1 MKLDITATIVFVSL
15 FLFVTILGF
24 YAARWKQASLHS
36 LDEWGLAGRRFG
48 TWITWFLLGGD
59 LYTAYTF
66 IAVPALL
73 FGMGAFGFFGIPY
86 TILIYPLAFMVLPR
100 LWAVSHKHGFITPA
114 DFIRARYNSPLL
126 ALAIAVT
133 GILATMPY
141 VALQLVGIEVI
152 IGGLGFDTKGAM
164 GELPLIVAFIIL
176 AAYTY
181 SSGLRA
187 PAMIAV
193 VKDILIYITIIA
205 AFIVIPAKLGGFAHI
220 FASVPTEK
228 LLLKPPSDTSLNQ
241 FSAYFTLAMGSAL
254 ALFLY
259 PHSMTATLSSSGP
272 NTLRKNM
279 MLLPAY
285 SVLLGLI
292 ALLGFMALVSGVKDL
307 PEFAQGFA
315 QYGNNFAIPAL
326 FIHSFPSWFVGVA
339 FAAIG
344 IGALVP
350 AAIMS
355 IAAANL
361 YTRNIHKE
369 YINKDLSPK
378 QETGIAKIV
387 SLVVK
392 FGALLFVLFIPT
404 QYAINLQ
411 LLGGVWI
418 IQVLPAVFIG
428 LYTRWL
434 DHRALLVG
442 WVCGMSV
449 GTWMAYS
456 VNFKPIYTLVIGG
469 YSIPGYS
476 ALYALIVNLVVAV
489 TITALIRISKMQAS
503 ADLTLKTDYEAD

>member
-1 MKLDITATIVFVSL
+1 MKLDMTATIVFVSL

-24 YAARWKQASLHS
+24 YAARWKQADLHS

-86 TILIYPLAFMVLPR
+86 TILIYPLAFMILPR
-100 LWAVSHKHGFITPA
+100 LWSVSRKHGFVTPA

-152 IGGLGFDTKGAM
+152 IGGLGVDTSGAL

-181 SSGLRA
+181 TSGLRA

-205 AFIVIPAKLGGFAHI
+205 AFIIIPMQLGGFGKI
-220 FASVPTEK
+220 FAAVPAEK
-228 LLLKPPSDTSLNQ
+228 LLLKAPTDTSLNQ
-241 FSAYFTLAMGSAL
+241 FSAYFTLALGSAL

-259 PHSMTATLSSSGP
+259 PHSMTAALSSNSA

-279 MLLPAY
+279 ILLPAY

-292 ALLGFMALVSGVKDL
+292 ALLGYMAIASGVKDM

-369 YINKDLSPK
+369 FINPAITPR
-378 QETGIAKIV
+378 QETFIAKNI
-387 SLVVK
+387 SLAVK

-428 LYTRWL
+428 LYTRWF
-434 DHRALLVG
+434 DHRALMIGWLVG
-442 WVCGMSV
+442 MISGSL
-449 GTWMAYS
+449 MAYS
-456 VNFKPIYTLVIGG
+456 VQFKPIYTLIIHG

-476 ALYALIVNLVVAV
+476 ALYALVINLFVAA
-489 TITALIRISKMQAS
+489 TITLALRFSKIEAS
-503 ADLTLKTDYEAD
+503 QDLTVFADYESD

>member
-1 MKLDITATIVFVSL
+1 MKLDMTATIVFVSL

-24 YAARWKQASLHS
+24 YAARWKQADLHS

-86 TILIYPLAFMVLPR
+86 TILIYPLAFMILPR
-100 LWAVSHKHGFITPA
+100 LWSVSRKHGFVTPA

-141 VALQLVGIEVI
+141 VALQLVGIEVV
-152 IGGLGFDTKGAM
+152 IGGLGVDTSGIM
-164 GELPLIVAFIIL
+164 GEVPLIVAFIIL

-181 SSGLRA
+181 TSGLRA

-193 VKDILIYITIIA
+193 VKDVLIYITIIA
-205 AFIVIPAKLGGFAHI
+205 AFIVIPIQLGGFGKI
-220 FASVPTEK
+220 FDAVPAEK
-228 LLLKPPSDTSLNQ
+228 LLLKEPTEQSMSQ
-241 FSAYFTLAMGSAL
+241 FSAYFTLAVGSAL

-259 PHSMTATLSSSGP
+259 PHSMTASLSSSSA

-292 ALLGFMALVSGVKDL
+292 ALLGYMAIASGVKDM

-369 YINKDLSPK
+369 YINPAVTPR
-378 QETGIAKIV
+378 QETFIAKNI
-387 SLVVK
+387 SLAVK

-428 LYTRWL
+428 LYTRWF
-434 DHRALLVG
+434 DHRALLIGWLVG
-442 WVCGMSV
+442 MVV

-456 VNFKPIYTLVIGG
+456 VNFKPIYTLVIND

-476 ALYALIVNLVVAV
+476 ALYALIINLFVAS
-489 TITALIRISKMQAS
+489 TITLAIRFSKLEAS
-503 ADLTLKTDYEAD
+503 KDLTVCGDYESD

>member
-1 MKLDITATIVFVSL
+1 
-15 FLFVTILGF
+15 
-24 YAARWKQASLHS
+24 
-36 LDEWGLAGRRFG
+36 
-48 TWITWFLLGGD
+48 
-59 LYTAYTF
+59 
-66 IAVPALL
+66 
-73 FGMGAFGFFGIPY
+73 
-86 TILIYPLAFMVLPR
+86 
-100 LWAVSHKHGFITPA
+100 
-114 DFIRARYNSPLL
+114 
-126 ALAIAVT
+126 
-133 GILATMPY
+133 
-141 VALQLVGIEVI
+141 
-152 IGGLGFDTKGAM
+152 
-164 GELPLIVAFIIL
+164 
-176 AAYTY
+176 
-181 SSGLRA
+181 
-187 PAMIAV
+187 

-205 AFIVIPAKLGGFAHI
+205 AFIIIPMQLGGFGKI
-220 FASVPTEK
+220 FAAVPAEK
-228 LLLKPPSDTSLNQ
+228 LLLKTPTDTSLNQ

-259 PHSMTATLSSSGP
+259 PHSMTAALSSNSA

-292 ALLGFMALVSGVKDL
+292 ALLGYMAIASGVKDM

-369 YINKDLSPK
+369 FINPAVTPK
-378 QETGIAKIV
+378 QETFIAKNI
-387 SLVVK
+387 SLAVK

-428 LYTRWL
+428 LYTRWF
-434 DHRALLVG
+434 DHRALMNGWLVG
-442 WVCGMSV
+442 MVV

-456 VNFKPIYTLVIGG
+456 VEFKPIYTLVING

-476 ALYALIVNLVVAV
+476 ALYALVINLFVAA
-489 TITALIRISKMQAS
+489 TITLALRFSKIEAS
-503 ADLTLKTDYEAD
+503 QDLTVCGDYESD

>member
-15 FLFVTILGF
+15 FFFVTVLGF
-24 YAARWKQASLHS
+24 YAARWKQAKLDS

-164 GELPLIVAFIIL
+164 GELPLIVAFVIL

-181 SSGLRA
+181 SSGIRA

-193 VKDILIYITIIA
+193 VKDVLIYITIIA
-205 AFIVIPAKLGGFAHI
+205 AFIIIPAKLGGFAHI
-220 FASVPTEK
+220 FASVPAEK

-259 PHSMTATLSSSGP
+259 PHSMTATLSSSGA

-279 MLLPAY
+279 ILLPAY

-292 ALLGFMALVSGVKDL
+292 ALLGFMALASGVKDM

-369 YINKDLSPK
+369 YINKDVSPA
-378 QETGIAKIV
+378 QETSIAKIV

-434 DHRALLVG
+434 DHRALLIG
-442 WVCGMSV
+442 WVCGMTV

-456 VNFKPIYTLVIGG
+456 VQFKPIYTLVIGG

-476 ALYALIVNLVVAV
+476 AFYALIVNLVVAV
-489 TITALIRISKMQAS
+489 SITAVIRIAKLQSS
-503 ADLTLKTDYEAD
+503 ADLTLQSDYDAE

>member
-1 MKLDITATIVFVSL
+1 MKLDITATVVFVSL

-24 YAARWKQASLHS
+24 YASRWKQASLDS

-86 TILIYPLAFMVLPR
+86 TILIYPLAFLVLPR
-100 LWAVSHKHGFITPA
+100 LWSVSHKHGFITPA

-141 VALQLVGIEVI
+141 VALQLVGIEVV
-152 IGGLGFDTKGAM
+152 IGGLGFDTSGTF
-164 GELPLIVAFIIL
+164 GDIPLIAAFVIL

-181 SSGLRA
+181 TSGLRA

-193 VKDILIYITIIA
+193 VKDLLIYATIIA
-205 AFIVIPAKLGGFAHI
+205 AFIIIPMQLGGFGKI
-220 FASVPTEK
+220 FDAIPAEK
-228 LLLKPPSDTSLNQ
+228 LLLKAPSANSLNQ
-241 FSAYFTLAMGSAL
+241 YSAYFTLALGSAL
-254 ALFLY
+254 TLFLY
-259 PHSMTATLSSSGP
+259 PHSMTATLSSSGV

-279 MLLPAY
+279 VLLPAY

-292 ALLGFMALVSGVKDL
+292 ALLGYMAFASGVKNM

-326 FIHSFPSWFVGVA
+326 FIHSFPSWFVGIA

-355 IAAANL
+355 IASANL

-369 YINKDLSPK
+369 FINPSLTPK
-378 QETGIAKIV
+378 QETSIAKLV
-387 SLVVK
+387 SLAVK

-428 LYTRWL
+428 LYTRWF
-434 DHRALLVG
+434 DHRALLIGWIVG
-442 WVCGMSV
+442 MVSGS
-449 GTWMAYS
+449 WMAYS
-456 VNFKPIYTLVIGG
+456 VQFKPIYTLVING

-476 ALYALIVNLVVAV
+476 ALYALIINLVVTSV
-489 TITALIRISKMQAS
+489 ITLVIRAAKMQSS
-503 ADLTLKTDYEAD
+503 ADLTMNADYEA

>member
-1 MKLDITATIVFVSL
+1 
-15 FLFVTILGF
+15 
-24 YAARWKQASLHS
+24 
-36 LDEWGLAGRRFG
+36 
-48 TWITWFLLGGD
+48 
-59 LYTAYTF
+59 
-66 IAVPALL
+66 
-73 FGMGAFGFFGIPY
+73 
-86 TILIYPLAFMVLPR
+86 
-100 LWAVSHKHGFITPA
+100 
-114 DFIRARYNSPLL
+114 
-126 ALAIAVT
+126 
-133 GILATMPY
+133 
-141 VALQLVGIEVI
+141 
-152 IGGLGFDTKGAM
+152 
-164 GELPLIVAFIIL
+164 
-176 AAYTY
+176 
-181 SSGLRA
+181 
-187 PAMIAV
+187 
-193 VKDILIYITIIA
+193 
-205 AFIVIPAKLGGFAHI
+205 
-220 FASVPTEK
+220 
-228 LLLKPPSDTSLNQ
+228 
-241 FSAYFTLAMGSAL
+241 MGSAL

-279 MLLPAY
+279 ILLPAY

-292 ALLGFMALVSGVKDL
+292 ALLGFMALAAGVKNM

-369 YINKDLSPK
+369 FINKDLNPA

-434 DHRALLVG
+434 DHRALLIG
-442 WVCGMSV
+442 WIAGMSV

-456 VNFKPIYTLVIGG
+456 VQFKPIYTLVIGG

-476 ALYALIVNLVVAV
+476 ALYALVVNLVVAV
-489 TITALIRISKMQAS
+489 VITAIIRISKLQAS
-503 ADLTLKTDYEAD
+503 ADLTLQADYEAD

>member
-1 MKLDITATIVFVSL
+1 MKLDLTATIVFVSL
-15 FLFVTILGF
+15 FFFVTILGF
-24 YAARWKQASLHS
+24 YAARWKQAKLDS

-141 VALQLVGIEVI
+141 VALQLVGIEVV

-205 AFIVIPAKLGGFAHI
+205 AFIIIPAKLGGFAHI
-220 FASVPTEK
+220 FASIPAEK

-279 MLLPAY
+279 ILLPAY

-292 ALLGFMALVSGVKDL
+292 ALLGFMALAAGVKNM

-369 YINKDLSPK
+369 FINKDLNPA

-434 DHRALLVG
+434 DHRALLIG
-442 WVCGMSV
+442 WIAGMSV

-456 VNFKPIYTLVIGG
+456 VQFKPIYTLVIGG

-476 ALYALIVNLVVAV
+476 ALYALVVNLVVAV
-489 TITALIRISKMQAS
+489 VITALIRVSKMQAS
-503 ADLTLKTDYEAD
+503 ADLTLQADYEAD

>member
-1 MKLDITATIVFVSL
+1 MHLDITATIVFVSS

-24 YAARWKQASLHS
+24 YASRWKQADLHS

-100 LWAVSHKHGFITPA
+100 LWAVSHKHGFVTPA

-141 VALQLVGIEVI
+141 VALQLVGIEVV
-152 IGGLGFDTKGAM
+152 IGGLGFDTKGAF
-164 GELPLIVAFIIL
+164 GEIPLIVAFVIL

-187 PAMIAV
+187 PAMIAI
-193 VKDILIYITIIA
+193 VKDLLIYITIIA
-205 AFIVIPAKLGGFAHI
+205 AFIIIPMQLGGYGKI
-220 FASVPTEK
+220 FSAVPVEK
-228 LLLKPPSDTSLNQ
+228 LLLKAPSENSLNQ
-241 FSAYFTLAMGSAL
+241 FSAYVTLAIGSAL

-259 PHSMTATLSSSGP
+259 PHSMTATLSSSGA

-279 MLLPAY
+279 ILLPAY
-285 SVLLGLI
+285 SIVLGLI
-292 ALLGFMALVSGVKDL
+292 ALLGYMAVAAGVKGM
-307 PEFAQGFA
+307 PEFAHGFA

-326 FIHSFPSWFVGVA
+326 LIHSFPSWFVGVA

-355 IAAANL
+355 IASANL

-369 YINKDLSPK
+369 FINPSLTHK
-378 QETGIAKIV
+378 QETSIAKFV
-387 SLVVK
+387 SLAVK

-428 LYTRWL
+428 LYTRWF
-434 DHRALLVG
+434 DHRALLIGWIVG
-442 WVCGMSV
+442 MVLGS
-449 GTWMAYS
+449 WMAYS
-456 VNFKPIYTLVIGG
+456 VQFKPIYTLVING

-476 ALYALIVNLVVAV
+476 ALYALTVNIMV
-489 TITALIRISKMQAS
+489 TALLTLIFRAAKIHNSI
-503 ADLTLKTDYEAD
+503 DLTANTDYES